1 MHDVIGWIA
10 AHPKVFM
17 QAANQHLVL
26 SVTAL
31 IAAIAFALPL
41 ALAITRL
48 PRAPP
53 QRRSPAERRCTIL
66 SLALLRHRAVWHR
79 LVRPSSR

>member
-26 SVTAL
+26 SV
-31 IAAIAFALPL
+31 
-41 ALAITRL
+41 
-48 PRAPP
+48 PR
-53 QRRSPAERRCTIL
+53 
-66 SLALLRHRAVWHR
+66 
-79 LVRPSSR
+79 